1 MPKEVFGFKKQL
13 SIGSKGEE
21 LFLRKYKDSSKSD
34 DRKYDLLYKG
44 QKVELKTDTYPMQ
57 KTENFFME
65 RYGSIEDQKIG
76 GPWRARE
83 DKVEHFVY
91 FYLADKTFF
100 WFNSKALADFLD
112 TYIKNKRGKTV
123 ANRGYSSLGFAV
135 PREDL
140 RHLIISEDAFK

>member
-13 SIGSKGEE
+13 TVGNKGEE
-21 LFLRKYKDSSKSD
+21 LFLRHYKGSEKSD
-34 DRKYDLLYKG
+34 IRKYDLLYKG
-44 QKVELKTDTYPMQ
+44 EKVELKTDTYPME
-57 KTENFFME
+57 KTANFFME
-65 RYGSIEDQKIG
+65 RYGSIEDGKIG

-83 DKVEHFVY
+83 DGVKHFVY

-100 WFNSKALADFLD
+100 WFESKALADYLD
-112 TYIKNKRGKTV
+112 TYTKDKRGKTV

-140 RHLIISEDAFK
+140 RHLILKEDKVR